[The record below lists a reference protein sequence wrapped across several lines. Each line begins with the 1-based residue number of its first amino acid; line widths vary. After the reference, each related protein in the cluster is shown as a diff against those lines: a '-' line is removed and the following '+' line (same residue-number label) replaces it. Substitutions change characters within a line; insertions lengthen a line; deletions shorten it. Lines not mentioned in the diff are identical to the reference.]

1 MFSSYYPIEDCAQ
14 AQIKALRQRGAQER
28 LIASLSQPFYQ
39 KFKVWIAQRLDLRS
53 EPRRAPAAQRL

>member
-14 AQIKALRQRGAQER
+14 DQIKALRQRGTQER

-39 KFKVWIAQRLDLRS
+39 RAKVWIAKHLEMRS
-53 EPRRAPAAQRL
+53 EPRQAPAAQRL